1 MELWKSLQFHT
12 CCEPC
17 NLFSPFVLHRTAAG
31 FSYKSFVYPDWAS
44 LFNLGAASATGEPY
58 TAPLFLK
65 ISLDLLFH
73 HLSIWL
79 VSTTCY
85 SFCTSEKFQLFPFC
99 ACFLFT
105 LCARGCTFCW
115 FLPTWRLLASVS
127 FPQLLLACLQ
137 GGCKDVS
144 LEVWILGCLNTLG
157 QMISAYSP
165 FWSLLRPFCCSS
177 ALISHSVH
185 LQSGKIPVK

>member
-1 MELWKSLQFHT
+1 MRGSSTNRKFYENSSLESFKNRLDKCWLWVELWKSLQFHT

-44 LFNLGAASATGEPY
+44 IFNLGADSATEEPY
-58 TAPLFLK
+58 TVLLSLK

-85 SFCTSEKFQLFPFC
+85 SFCTSEKFQPFPFC
-99 ACFLFT
+99 AFFLFSS
-105 LCARGCTFCW
+105 
-115 FLPTWRLLASVS
+115 LPVPEDASS
-127 FPQLLLACLQ
+127 AGFYLP
-137 GGCKDVS
+137 GGC
-144 LEVWILGCLNTLG
+144 LP
-157 QMISAYSP
+157 QSP
-165 FWSLLRPFCCSS
+165 FLSYCWAVSEEDERMYVLRSEFWG
-177 ALISHSVH
+177 V
-185 LQSGKIPVK
+185 